1 VEVNG
6 EELTRYTL
14 APQDVGIELA
24 DPSDPL
30 LDGGSPQENAEV
42 TLAVF
47 AGEQSARADLVLMN
61 AGAAIYA
68 AGAADSIAAGV
79 EAARAAIASG
89 SAAAALE
96 TYVQASRRYAPEQ
109 VAG

>member
-1 VEVNG
+1 
-6 EELTRYTL
+6 
-14 APQDVGIELA
+14 
-24 DPSDPL
+24 L